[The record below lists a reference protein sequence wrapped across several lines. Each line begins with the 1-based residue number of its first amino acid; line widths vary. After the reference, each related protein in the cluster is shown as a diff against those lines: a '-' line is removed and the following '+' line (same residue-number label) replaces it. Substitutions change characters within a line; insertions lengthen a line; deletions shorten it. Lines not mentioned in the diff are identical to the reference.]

1 MICRSEVIFF
11 YCNKNKK
18 KEVVKENVNSRLLVS
33 TLNKT
38 NKNELIVVRT
48 NYSIV
53 EPIVFRKVNT
63 LMEVRNMNEINKKP
77 KRRETSLQSDVC
89 SLMMAVV
96 VIIMCRK
103 VCI

>member
-1 MICRSEVIFF
+1 MEVI
-11 YCNKNKK
+11 
-18 KEVVKENVNSRLLVS
+18 KENVNSRLLVS

-63 LMEVRNMNEINKKP
+63 LMEVRNMNE
-77 KRRETSLQSDVC
+77 DF
-89 SLMMAVV
+89 
-96 VIIMCRK
+96 
-103 VCI
+103 